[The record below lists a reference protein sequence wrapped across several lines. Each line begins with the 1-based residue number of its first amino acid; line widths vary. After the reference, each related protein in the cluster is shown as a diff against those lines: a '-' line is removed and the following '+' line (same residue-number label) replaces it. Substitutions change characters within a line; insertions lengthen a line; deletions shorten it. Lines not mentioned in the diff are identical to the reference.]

1 MRQVYH
7 AIIKR
12 QASGYFVGWVE
23 EVPGTLT
30 YGRTLEECRLNL
42 RGAVKLMVETIRDE
56 ARLGLDDSC
65 ITEPLEVEVE
75 DDAPDLARV

>member
-12 QASGYFVGWVE
+12 QSSGLYVGWVE

-30 YGRTLEECRLNL
+30 YGRTLRQCRANL
-42 RGAVKLMVETIRDE
+42 RDSLKLMIETIRDE
-56 ARLGLDDSC
+56 ARLALDDTC
-65 ITEPLEVEVE
+65 ITEPLEVDVE
-75 DDAPDLARV
+75 DHAPSLAHA